1 TRLLL
6 IMIRTIPALVY
17 GLMFIRVTGPG
28 PFAGV
33 LTVGLA
39 SIGMLAKLFVDAI
52 EELDVKVLESM
63 TSVGCSKFEKI
74 RYGIL
79 PQLIAIFLSVT
90 IYRFDINLSDA
101 AKLCLVGVGGIG
113 APFICA
119 FNSY

>member
-1 TRLLL
+1 
-6 IMIRTIPALVY
+6 TIPALVY

-63 TSVGCSKFEKI
+63 TSVGCCKFEKI
-74 RYGIL
+74 RYCIL
-79 PQLIAIFLSVT
+79 PQLIAIFLSFT
-90 IYRFDINLSDA
+90 IYRIDMNFSDDVSFG
-101 AKLCLVGVGGIG
+101 LVEGDGIV
-113 APFICA
+113 AILIFI
-119 FNSY
+119 